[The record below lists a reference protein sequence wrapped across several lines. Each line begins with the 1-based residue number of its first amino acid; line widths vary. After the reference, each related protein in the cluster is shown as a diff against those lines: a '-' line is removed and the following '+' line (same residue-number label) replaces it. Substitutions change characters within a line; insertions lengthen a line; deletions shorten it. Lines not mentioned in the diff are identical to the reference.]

1 MGGGTS
7 TADTNAHVEFLE
19 LVSTQEKDGLVN
31 LEAEGG
37 GLKEVEGLAV
47 NFNEA

>member
-1 MGGGTS
+1 MTSGT
-7 TADTNAHVEFLE
+7 TTTHTDADVEVLE
-19 LVSTQEKDGLVN
+19 AVGTEQKDGLVN